1 MRHED
6 IWQGIDGLAARHALS
21 PSGLARRAGLD
32 PTAFNPSK
40 RFAKDGRPRW
50 PSTESVAAALDAVGA
65 DVTALAELV
74 GKPCPARRVPM
85 MALSQ
90 ASAPGCFDPFGTPT
104 GQAWQSVACPVS
116 GGEAAY
122 ALEITDAAMAPVFR
136 PGELILVTPGVA
148 VRVGDRVT
156 LRRHGGDLLVRELVA
171 QTASQMRLRAL
182 AASVPDLDVDAGEI
196 DWIAPIR
203 GVWQARASQIQA

>member
-6 IWQGIDGLAARHALS
+6 IWHEIDGLAARHALS

-65 DVTALAELV
+65 DVTALAGLL
-74 GKPCPARRVPM
+74 GNRCGC
-85 MALSQ
+85 
-90 ASAPGCFDPFGTPT
+90 ASLPLIAGSEASVPGCFDASGRPT
-104 GQAWQSVACPVS
+104 GRSWQSVACPVS
-116 GGEAAY
+116 LQAGAY
-122 ALEITDAAMAPVFR
+122 LLEITHEEMAPVFR
-136 PGELILVTPGVA
+136 PGELVLVTPGVA

-156 LRRHGGDLLVRELVA
+156 LRRHGGDLLVRELAA
-171 QTASQMRLRAL
+171 QTASQMRLRAP

-196 DWIAPIR
+196 DWIAPIS
-203 GVWQARASQIQA
+203 GVWHSRSLQIQA